1 MYEISVVTD
10 FSAAHSLRGY
20 DGKCANV
27 HGHNW
32 RVRVTVRAGET
43 GADGIAIDFRDLKRL
58 TNEVLARL
66 DHTHINEVEPFDR
79 INPTSENIA
88 RWLSEQLEP
97 RLTPSHV
104 RLVRVDVQENDT
116 SRVSYFPD

>member
-1 MYEISVVTD
+1 MYEISVMTD

-32 RVRVTVRAGET
+32 RVRVTVRAEEP

-58 TNEVLARL
+58 TSEVLDRL
-66 DHTHINEVEPFDR
+66 DHTYINEVAPFDR

-88 RWLSEQLEP
+88 CWLCEQLEP
-97 RLTPSHV
+97 RLTSSRV

-116 SRVSYFPD
+116 SRATFFPD